1 MSALLAQ
8 RPHRTE
14 ELPELPL
21 KTQRLLEELER
32 ERILAYSEMLAH
44 PEHEHRT
51 PLEKSVDELLD
62 SLHSLRRLEEL
73 GAKMAQGGSISEN
86 ADLALI
92 AANEDTYRQILE
104 KHLIFNGNTA
114 VVCDGLLPAFPA
126 PIDSLLNTDR
136 PPHKAACSQVM

>member
-1 MSALLAQ
+1 MSAILA
-8 RPHRTE
+8 HTSHMME

-44 PEHEHRT
+44 PEHEKRT
-51 PLEKSVDELLD
+51 RLEENVDELLD

-73 GAKMAQGGSISEN
+73 AVKMAQGESIMES

-92 AANEDTYRQILE
+92 AANEDTYRRLLE
-104 KHLIFNGNTA
+104 RHLIFTGNTA
-114 VVCDGLLPAFPA
+114 VVSNGLLPAFPA
-126 PIDSLLNTDR
+126 PIE
-136 PPHKAACSQVM
+136 